1 MSESKLQA
9 MNQNKELQKWISLVA
24 ECRSSGMSVKEWCQ
38 EKDFCVQTYY
48 RWQRRYI

>member
-24 ECRSSGMSVKEWCQ
+24 ECRSSGMSVKE
-38 EKDFCVQTYY
+38 
-48 RWQRRYI
+48 